1 MVPYPTFDML
11 INKTKGKIW
20 SGKVKVADTFFGRFR
35 GLMLKPNI
43 DYALVFILPAETRIN
58 ASIHMFF
65 MLQSIDVIFLNSSRE
80 VVDLKRARPWR
91 IYVPRESAKYIIEA
105 PVGVI
110 EYLNAEIGDE
120 IDWKVEE
127 ERKAVPS
134 PVGALNKIDIKSSNS
149 AISLAEPKPKLKGK

>member
-1 MVPYPTFDML
+1 ML

-20 SGKVKVADTFFGRFR
+20 NGKVELADTFFRRLR
-35 GLMLKPNI
+35 GLMLKSSI

-105 PVGVI
+105 PLGVA

-134 PVGALNKIDIKSSNS
+134 PVGALNKINIKGSNN
-149 AISLAEPKPKLKGK
+149 AISLAEPKPKLRGE

>member
-1 MVPYPTFDML
+1 ML
-11 INKTKGKIW
+11 INKTKGKTW
-20 SGKVKVADTFFGRFR
+20 NGKVRVADTFFRRFK
-35 GLMLKPNI
+35 GLMLKPTI

-65 MLQSIDVIFLNSSRE
+65 MLQSIDVIFLNSSKE

-91 IYVPRESAKYIIEA
+91 VYVPRESAKYIIEA

-127 ERKAVPS
+127 ERKAAPS
-134 PVGALNKIDIKSSNS
+134 PAGALNRLGIKSSNS
-149 AISLAEPKPKLKGK
+149 TISLAEPKPKLKESFEKS